1 MQIGT
6 SGPRVRTWNGQ
17 LWGQEVK
24 GQGHK
29 RQKCVTTYSTEGVE
43 KDASARP
50 PYLTSTSCDLN
61 LWRPDPQN
69 LTVSSPCT
77 PSKLLTPIGSKIG
90 SFVFKCRVQKIDN
103 ECTDG
108 WMKEWPARKHYTS
121 AQFRL
126 AKASK
131 SLSARYLKKSAIRQ
145 VLTKHDRQTLW

>member
-1 MQIGT
+1 MTEPILMQIGT

-24 GQGHK
+24 GQGHT

-77 PSKLLTPIGSKIG
+77 PSKSRQLAAKSVH
-90 SFVFKCRVQKIDN
+90 SFSNVVFRRLITNVR
-103 ECTDG
+103 TDG
-108 WMKEWPARKHYTS
+108 WKNDQLENITPQRSLDWQRRQNP
-121 AQFRL
+121 FRRDI
-126 AKASK
+126 SR
-131 SLSARYLKKSAIRQ
+131 SRLSDKF
-145 VLTKHDRQTLW
+145 